1 MEKHYIL
8 FLYRKR
14 KILVDTVM
22 LIKNDI
28 PEMTTLHRIFLSQ
41 LTFLC
46 MLSGQSQGW
55 RLYVNAL
62 NVLIINICFELYFK
76 LGKRLSN
83 QVLTRSLYL

>member
-8 FLYRKR
+8 FLYRKG

-28 PEMTTLHRIFLSQ
+28 PEMTTPHRIFLSL

-46 MLSGQSQGW
+46 RLSGQSQGW

-62 NVLIINICFELYFK
+62 NVSTINICFELYFK
-76 LGKRLSN
+76 LGAHWKPLFVN
-83 QVLTRSLYL
+83 NLG